1 MLQIRN
7 IGCSSLPPEGS
18 RSINWC
24 SMDVSPLSYPLLE
37 TLASPADLRR
47 LPAAKLTEVAQE
59 LRQFLIQ
66 SVATR
71 GGHFAAGLGTVEL
84 TIALHY
90 VFNTPHD
97 RLVWDVGHQAYPH
110 KVLTGRRDKLH
121 TIKQDMGLAP
131 FPTRA
136 ESEYDTFGVG
146 HSSTSISAAL
156 GMAVAAAQRGEDR
169 RVVAIIGD
177 GALTAGMA
185 FEALNHAGSLPA
197 DLLIVLNDNDMS
209 ISENVGALSNYLAR
223 ALSGKMYSHL
233 RDTGKKVLRNMP
245 TVWELARRSEEH
257 FKGMVLPGT
266 LFEEMGFNYIGPV
279 DGHDVKALVNT
290 LSNLKKLRGPQFL
303 HVVTRKG
310 KGYAPA
316 EADPIKWH
324 GPGPFDPA
332 SGQIFKEASSGPTY
346 SQIFG
351 KWLCDM
357 ADRDPAIVGIT
368 PAMREGSGL
377 VEFSKRFPAR
387 YFDVAIAEQHAV
399 TLAAGMAVEGLKP
412 VVAIYSTFLQ
422 RAYDQLIHDVALQNL
437 PVVFA
442 VDRAGL
448 VGSDGATHQG
458 SYDLSFLR
466 CIPNMIIMAPAD
478 ENECRQML
486 YTGTT
491 LGSPSVIRYPRGTG
505 PGVAIAAEMTALPV
519 GLAQLRREG
528 RSGLAILAFGALVDS
543 AQKIAERIDA
553 TIVNMRFVKPLDEK
567 MIVSIAT
574 RHRAIITIEENA
586 VMGGAGAAVGEL
598 LTATGLQLPM
608 LNIGI
613 PDRFI
618 EHGTRDTCL
627 ARAGLDVAGLTTSV
641 EEWWAL
647 QCQARKRSVSS
658 A

>member
-1 MLQIRN
+1 MD
-7 IGCSSLPPEGS
+7 PP
-18 RSINWC
+18 
-24 SMDVSPLSYPLLE
+24 DTPYPLLE
-37 TLASPADLRR
+37 TIDSPADLRR
-47 LPAAKLTEVAQE
+47 LPAAKLTDLAQE

-90 VFNTPHD
+90 VFNTPDD

-110 KVLTGRRDKLH
+110 KVLTGRRAQLH
-121 TIKQDMGLAP
+121 TIKQDAGLAP
-131 FPTRA
+131 FPTRS

-156 GMAVAAAQRGEDR
+156 GMAVAAAQRGEKR

-223 ALSGKMYSHL
+223 VLSGKMYSHL
-233 RDTGKKVLRNMP
+233 RESGKKVLRQMP

-257 FKGMVLPGT
+257 LKGMVLPGT
-266 LFEEMGFNYIGPV
+266 LFEEMGFNYIGPM

-290 LSNLKKLRGPQFL
+290 LRNLQNLRGPQFL

-332 SGQIFKEASSGPTY
+332 SGMIFKEASTGPTY

-357 ADRDPAIVGIT
+357 AERDPSIVGIT

-377 VEFSKRFPAR
+377 VEYSKRFPTR

-442 VDRAGL
+442 IDRAGL

-466 CIPNMIIMAPAD
+466 CIPNMVIMAPAD

-491 LGSPSVIRYPRGTG
+491 LSSPSAIRYPRGTG
-505 PGVAIAAEMTALPV
+505 PGAPIAAEMTALPL
-519 GLAQLRREG
+519 GSAQLRREG
-528 RSGLAILAFGALVDS
+528 RSGLAILAFGALVES
-543 AQKIAERIDA
+543 AQKIADRLDA

-567 MIVSIAT
+567 LVVSIAA

-586 VMGGAGAAVGEL
+586 IIGGAGAGVGEL
-598 LTATGLQLPM
+598 LAAAGLQLPM
-608 LNIGI
+608 LHIGI

-627 ARAGLDVAGLTTSV
+627 ARAGLDLAGLTTQV
-641 EEWWAL
+641 EQWWAL
-647 QCQARKRSVSS
+647 QGQKRIRSVSI

>member
-1 MLQIRN
+1 MD
-7 IGCSSLPPEGS
+7 LPPNG
-18 RSINWC
+18 
-24 SMDVSPLSYPLLE
+24 YTLLE
-37 TLASPADLRR
+37 TIASPADLRR
-47 LPAAKLTEVAQE
+47 LPAAKLADLAQE
-59 LRQFLIQ
+59 LRQFLIH

-90 VFNTPHD
+90 VFNTPDD

-121 TIKQDMGLAP
+121 TIKQDAGLAP
-131 FPTRA
+131 FPTRS

-156 GMAVAAAQRGEDR
+156 GMAVAAAQRGEQR

-197 DLLIVLNDNDMS
+197 DLLVVLNDNDMS

-223 ALSGKMYSHL
+223 ALSGRMYSHL
-233 RDTGKKVLRNMP
+233 RESGKKVLRQMP

-257 FKGMVLPGT
+257 LKGMVLPGT
-266 LFEEMGFNYIGPV
+266 LFEEMGFNYVGPI

-290 LSNLKKLRGPQFL
+290 LRNLQKLRGPQFL

-332 SGQIFKEASSGPTY
+332 SGMIFKEASSGPSY

-357 ADRDPAIVGIT
+357 AERDPAIVGIT

-377 VEFSKRFPAR
+377 VEYSKRFPAR

-466 CIPNMIIMAPAD
+466 CIPNMVIMAPAD

-491 LGSPSVIRYPRGTG
+491 LSSPSVIRYPRGAG
-505 PGVAIAAEMTALPV
+505 PGVPIVAEMTALPV
-519 GLAQLRREG
+519 GVAQVRREG

-543 AQKIAERIDA
+543 AQKIAERLDA

-567 MIVSIAT
+567 TIVSIAA
-574 RHRAIITIEENA
+574 RHRALITIEENA
-586 VMGGAGAAVGEL
+586 VSGGAGSAVSEVL
-598 LTATGLQLPM
+598 ATAGLPLPT
-608 LNIGI
+608 LHVGI

-627 ARAGLDVAGLTTSV
+627 ARAGLDLAGLSASV
-641 EEWWAL
+641 EQWWAL
-647 QCQARKRSVSS
+647 QRQARIRSVSS